1 MLKYLSLVVN
11 QLARLSCSLFVR
23 TLQEPMNTHCRPTAL
38 AGTLLPMGGLELLV
52 LRRFK
57 RAKPMKVAK

>member
-1 MLKYLSLVVN
+1 
-11 QLARLSCSLFVR
+11 
-23 TLQEPMNTHCRPTAL
+23 MNAHCRPTAL
-38 AGTLLPMGGLELLV
+38 VGTLLPMGGLELLV